1 MNGVH
6 LAIGAGA
13 ALAATGFLGKRGSQN
28 RDSRWAIIDQGRR
41 SDGAFVESL
50 IKSVP
55 FSGGLAVGRTREGIL
70 LPLDFS
76 YSKGE
81 ATHLLSKKR
90 KSAFSNVTIPFDQ
103 KTIEV
108 VRSDK
113 VEDEPAGTFNLRLVY
128 EEMPKRTDYAILGE
142 HDGAYYVVVKGD
154 PMRVISERWHEI
166 APWNRYPPQ
175 QGL

>member
-13 ALAATGFLGKRGSQN
+13 ALAATGLLGKRGSQN
-28 RDSRWAIIDQGRR
+28 RDSRWSIIDQGPR

-76 YSKGE
+76 YSKNG
-81 ATHLLSKKR
+81 AISLLRKKR
-90 KSAFSNVTIPFDQ
+90 NSAFSNVTIPFDQ

-108 VRSDK
+108 VRSNK

-128 EEMPKRTDYAILGE
+128 EEMPRRSDYAILGE
-142 HDGAYYVVVKGD
+142 HLGAYYVVVKGD
-154 PMRVISERWHEI
+154 PMSALSERWHEI

-175 QGL
+175 Q